1 LSEQFL
7 NIARARWWRFA
18 VYAMLGELAVL
29 CPVITGFF
37 MPAENNGA
45 GGQRPRTHAP
55 ARKENNMAIRD
66 LIPWNKNQ
74 LPTTGDV
81 YDPFVTFHR
90 EMNRLFDDVF
100 RGFGNFGSLGR
111 PMMEGQFSWPRIE
124 LDETDKAVTVSAE
137 LPGLSEKDVQVEI
150 ANGVLSI
157 RGEKKSE
164 RDNGGR
170 YSERYYGSFER
181 RIPLDGVQED
191 KAEAN
196 FRNGVLTVS
205 LPKTEQASQNVKRI
219 TINTN

>member
-1 LSEQFL
+1 
-7 NIARARWWRFA
+7 
-18 VYAMLGELAVL
+18 
-29 CPVITGFF
+29 
-37 MPAENNGA
+37 
-45 GGQRPRTHAP
+45 
-55 ARKENNMAIRD
+55 MAIRD

-74 LPTTGDV
+74 LPTTGEA
-81 YDPFVTFHR
+81 YDPFLTFHR

-111 PMMEGQFSWPRIE
+111 PMMEGQLGWPRIE
-124 LDETDKAVTVSAE
+124 LNETDKAVTISAE

-150 ANGVLSI
+150 ANGMLSI

-164 RDNGGR
+164 TDNGGK

-181 RIPLDGVQED
+181 RIPLDGVEED